1 MKKVL
6 FFLILLS
13 LAAAKSVLAQSCGS
27 YFPMTSQ
34 TYEFKLS
41 QGDGDLMGSYIYEV
55 IVKSPGKATLTRYQ
69 LRKNGKVLDWGVP
82 HTLLCDAKGAVLI
95 PDSTMVPYQ
104 SIGKVIFPES
114 IEVGQTLTGTNNNY
128 FFDKRKPEKKM
139 GFVATKNIKV
149 TKKETITV
157 PAGTFEAFLIEYDRT
172 IGQVLMGNITT
183 QMKEWYVPGKGLIR
197 LESYMN
203 GNMKTK
209 AELVSVSDKPFQ
221 EIK

>member
-1 MKKVL
+1 MKKIL
-6 FFLILLS
+6 FLAILITLTG
-13 LAAAKSVLAQSCGS
+13 AKQMLAQSCGS

-69 LRKNGKVLDWGVP
+69 LRKNGKVLDYGIP
-82 HTLLCDAKGAVLI
+82 HTLLCDANGAVLK
-95 PDSTMVPYQ
+95 PDSTMIPYQ

-114 IEVGQTLTGTNNNY
+114 LEVGQTLPETNTNY

-149 TKKETITV
+149 TRKETITV

-172 IGQVLMGNITT
+172 IGQVLLGNITT
-183 QMKEWYVPGKGLIR
+183 QMKEWYVPGKGMIR
-197 LESYMN
+197 LESYMS
-203 GNMKTK
+203 GKMKTK
-209 AELVSVSDKPFQ
+209 AELVSVTDKPFQ
-221 EIK
+221 EVK